1 MRVMIQLRQ
10 DVALD
15 LQNRFSHANTTPKG
29 KPESEQLLH
38 AAAELGVRLKPVHPG
53 QTHQLLAPYFMVETK
68 DRKTAEQL
76 ISAFQQFD
84 FVEAAYL
91 RPEDELPNH

>member
-15 LQNRFSHANTTPKG
+15 LQNRLSGASTAPKG
-29 KPESEQLLH
+29 NPKMEQLLH
-38 AAAELGVRLKPVHPG
+38 AAAELGVRIQPVHPG
-53 QTHQLLAPYFMVETK
+53 QTHPLLAPYFMVETR
-68 DRKTAEQL
+68 DRKTAEQ
-76 ISAFQQFD
+76 IINAFKQFD

-91 RPEDELPNH
+91 GPEEQLPNQ